1 MGRIRVM
8 SDAAKAGR
16 VLCGLCGAVVPSGM
30 FCETVSGSVTVTCAE
45 MASMLTPDFLRLL
58 DALDKVTD
66 EAVAK
71 LKASQP
77 PRDPSAPRPPDV
89 SHLLRRNQVASLLDW
104 FRDHGRS
111 VSPSELE
118 RLAVRSMFFRR
129 RLRELAAGGRW
140 RVGFV
145 RELAG
150 EVADHLA
157 RVDEVLGPV
166 LPAAPVGVDRVAGER
181 LVAEW
186 RALSYDVRPL
196 VELAAQLLNLPANE
210 VRDVDVNV
218 TNR

>member
-1 MGRIRVM
+1 
-8 SDAAKAGR
+8 
-16 VLCGLCGAVVPSGM
+16 
-30 FCETVSGSVTVTCAE
+30 
-45 MASMLTPDFLRLL
+45 MLTPDFLRLL
-58 DALDKVTD
+58 DALDKVTN

-186 RALSYDVRPL
+186 RALTADPAYRPGAVSYDVRPL